1 MNGDSTSYYEDVEQ
15 FNVFNKFEASSS
27 PKKVVGYFERLFWNI
42 KLKAKT
48 QTNVWSF
55 SEKGF
60 LQLRPLYGLLIG
72 RGMAR

>member
-48 QTNVWSF
+48 QTNV
-55 SEKGF
+55 
-60 LQLRPLYGLLIG
+60 
-72 RGMAR
+72 